1 MQILFITPYPPSR
14 IRVRAYGL
22 ICSLAR
28 EHTVTIL
35 TQLASQQ
42 DSRDK
47 DALEQQGYRVVA
59 VEVSKAQALR
69 QCGMA
74 LWGTEPLQVAYARST
89 LFLRRAREL
98 CDQQHFDV
106 IHVEHLR
113 GIASLEP
120 LAHDYPL
127 VWDAVDSISRLWE
140 QTAVAGQSIALRN
153 LARLEC
159 KRTTRYESKLV
170 RELDYVVAIS
180 DNDAEAL
187 AVVACSQGDEVEKRS
202 LRKKITVVPN
212 GVDLDYFNV
221 RAQTYRPYNIVFS
234 GKMSYHANVAAVQYL
249 YREIMPLIWR
259 VQPAATLTI
268 VGSRPPKSVQRLT
281 ADKRIEVT
289 GFVEDIRPFIRR
301 AHVVVCPM
309 VYSVGQQN
317 KALEAMALGAPVV
330 LSAQSVTS
338 LDAQVGRDLLIAYDA
353 QEFADQVLHVFTDE
367 NERASLRHYGRQYVE
382 RSHNWSTVT
391 EQLLAL
397 YRYAI
402 SSREGERA
410 LPEHRLA
417 TAGGEKRE

>member
-35 TQLASQQ
+35 TQIASQQ
-42 DSRDK
+42 DDRDK
-47 DALEQQGYRVVA
+47 KALEQQGYRVVT
-59 VEVSKAQALR
+59 VETSKARALS

-74 LWGTEPLQVAYARST
+74 FWGTEPLQVAYARST
-89 LFLRRAREL
+89 LFLQRAHEL
-98 CDQQHFDV
+98 CNQQHFDV

-120 LAHDYPL
+120 LARDYPL

-140 QTAVAGQSIALRN
+140 QTAIAGESLALRN
-153 LARLEC
+153 LAQLER
-159 KRTTRYESKLV
+159 KRTARYEGRLV
-170 RELDYVVAIS
+170 RELDHVIVIS
-180 DNDAEAL
+180 DSDAEAL
-187 AVVACSQGDEVEKRS
+187 AAAASSQGDEAQKWS
-202 LRKKITVVPN
+202 LRQKITVVHN
-212 GVDLDYFNV
+212 GVDLDYFSV
-221 RAQTYRPYNIVFS
+221 QAQTYQPYNIVFS

-268 VGSRPPKSVQRLT
+268 VGSRPPKSVQRLAT
-281 ADKRIEVT
+281 DKRIEVT
-289 GFVEDIRPFIRR
+289 GFVEDIRPYIRR

-330 LSAQSVTS
+330 LSAQSATS
-338 LDAQVGRDLLIAYDA
+338 LGAQAGRDLLIAYDA
-353 QEFADQVLHVFTDE
+353 QEFADSVLHVFADE
-367 NERASLRHYGRQYVE
+367 NERASLCHYGRQYVE
-382 RSHNWSTVT
+382 RSHDWSSITG
-391 EQLLAL
+391 QLLAL
-397 YRYAI
+397 YQRVA
-402 SSREGERA
+402 SRREDERA
-410 LPEHRLA
+410 QPEHTLA
-417 TAGGEKRE
+417 IAGKQKHG